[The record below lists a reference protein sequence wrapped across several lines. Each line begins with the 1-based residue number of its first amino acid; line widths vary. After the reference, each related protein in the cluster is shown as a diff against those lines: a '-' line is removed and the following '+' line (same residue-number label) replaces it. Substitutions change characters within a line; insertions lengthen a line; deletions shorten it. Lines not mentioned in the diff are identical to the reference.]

1 MKTGLPI
8 AAFKGEIL
16 QSVEKN
22 QVTIIVADTGAGK
35 STQVPQYLLHAGYEV
50 VVTQPRRLAAYKVAK
65 RTAEEYS
72 CALGDIIGYKTRY
85 EQKRSAH
92 TKCLFVTDGL
102 ALVRELVGARKPG
115 TVLVLDEVHEWN
127 INVEVLIGYI
137 KHLLKTDKTLKVVL
151 MSATLESEA
160 LSKHFD
166 DAPVINVPGRLF
178 PIEDRSPRGDML
190 QDTLTLLREGRNV
203 LVFQPGKAEIDEM
216 AQELRAARVHAEI
229 LPLHADLSSDEQD
242 RCFKVY
248 SRPKCVI
255 ATNVAQTSI
264 TIEDIDAVVDSGMER
279 RIELDSGVQ
288 GLYLKPISF
297 ADSKQRRGRG
307 GRCRDGIYIDHCPAR
322 PDERLEFPKAEI
334 LRNLLDQTVLRLAQ
348 QGFDAAELEFFHQ
361 PDREAIREAKENLKL
376 IGCMDGNGH
385 VTSVGKL
392 VAQLPIEVRYGR
404 MLVEARKLGVLSDVL
419 TIVAILEV
427 GGITDRKNS
436 AWRYLCSSERQS
448 DLLAQLVIYKQCIGK
463 PQKWM
468 RENGIHTKSLAKAR
482 EIRGHIADTMRNTP
496 LESTGDGRDI
506 IKAITAGF
514 IGQVFMRE
522 GFDFK
527 HLNLNRKPADQLGY
541 QAERHLDKDS
551 VVNNYRTFPSLLV
564 GIPFD
569 LPLKNGPVLKLINM
583 ATVVSVETLEEVAPQ
598 LLKRVTGLNPRYES
612 WQSEVVST
620 TEIRLGHHV
629 IKMEVLPD
637 PNHPEAVRLKSE
649 HEEGLR
655 YRGNMLGHIG
665 YPWMETRRQQS
676 RTSPILA
683 VVAALAHKDSERK
696 PQQEIQPTKETP
708 KEEVGPAPAKLKLPQ
723 KGTVI
728 KSLADL

>member
-1 MKTGLPI
+1 MNKGLPI
-8 AAFKGEIL
+8 AEFKGEIL
-16 QSVEKN
+16 QSVQKN

-50 VVTQPRRLAAYKVAK
+50 VVTQPRRLAAQKVAK

-72 CALGDIIGYKTRY
+72 CKLGDAIGFKTAY
-85 EQKRSAH
+85 EQNYSPR
-92 TKCLFVTDGL
+92 TKSLFVTDGL
-102 ALVRELVGARKPG
+102 ALVRELIGARKPG
-115 TVLVLDEVHEWN
+115 TILVIDEVHEWN

-178 PIEDRSPRGDML
+178 PIEDRSPRGNIL
-190 QDTLTLLREGRNV
+190 QDTLALLREGRNV
-203 LVFQPGKAEIDEM
+203 LVFQPGKAEIEEM
-216 AQELRAARVHAEI
+216 TQELRATGVHAEI

-334 LRNLLDQTVLRLAQ
+334 LRTLLDQTLLRLAQ
-348 QGFDAAELEFFHQ
+348 QGFDAGELEFFHQ
-361 PDREAIREAKENLKL
+361 PDRKAILEAKENLKL
-376 IGCMDGNGH
+376 IGCMNENGH
-385 VTSVGKL
+385 VTPVGKL

-404 MLVEARKLGVLSDVL
+404 MLVEARRLGVLSDVL

-427 GGITDRKNS
+427 GGITDRKNP
-436 AWRYLCSSERQS
+436 AWKYLCSAERQS

-463 PQKWM
+463 PPQWI
-468 RENGIHTKSLAKAR
+468 RENGIHGKSLAKAR

-522 GFDFK
+522 SFEFK
-527 HLNLNRKPADQLGY
+527 HLNLNRKSTDQLGY
-541 QAERHLDKDS
+541 QAERRLDKDS
-551 VVNNYRTFPSLLV
+551 VVNYQRFSSLLV

-569 LPLKNGPVLKLINM
+569 LPLKDGPVLKLVNM
-583 ATVVSVETLEEVAPQ
+583 ATVVSIEILEEVAPQ
-598 LLKRVTGLNPRYES
+598 LLTRVTGLNPQYEFWHS
-612 WQSEVVST
+612 AVVST

-637 PNHPEAVRLKSE
+637 PNHPEAARLKSE
-649 HEEGLR
+649 HEEGLQH
-655 YRGNMLGHIG
+655 RGNMLGHIG
-665 YPWMETRRQQS
+665 QPWVDTYRRPS
-676 RTSPILA
+676 TSPILS
-683 VVAALAHKDSERK
+683 VIMALARESSERK
-696 PQQEIQPTKETP
+696 PKQEIQSTPERSKP
-708 KEEVGPAPAKLKLPQ
+708 KEETRPEPAKLEPPAQ
-723 KGTVI
+723 GRVI
-728 KSLADL
+728 KSFADL